1 MVESNSLPILPYTH
15 YFFKAN
21 FWDVEDMVPVH
32 LDFNGAYV
40 HSDLANALRSEGW
53 YTTDFVNGSVW
64 TKAYFDWM
72 PTWYVYS
79 DIFDNFG
86 EYIFG
91 DPDED
96 IRNTKVFKDS
106 LMLYVYERE
115 AGSDLDAE
123 FPGPHSFSCDN
134 DNLYGTLD
142 KETTFSFSKYPVSP
156 RGHVLHSTY
165 NGILNEVSDV
175 VDNASVMIYDK

>member
-1 MVESNSLPILPYTH
+1 MIESNSLPILPYTH

-21 FWDVEDMVPVH
+21 FWDVKDMVPVH

-40 HSDLANALRSEGW
+40 APDFANTLRSEGW
-53 YTTDFVNGSVW
+53 YTTDFINGSVW

-91 DPDED
+91 DTDDP
-96 IRNTKVFKDS
+96 NHVTNVYKDDYLKYFS
-106 LMLYVYERE
+106 SIYC
-115 AGSDLDAE
+115 
-123 FPGPHSFSCDN
+123 GPRWFETDN
-134 DNLYGTLD
+134 ENYWGTLD
-142 KETTFSFSKYPVSP
+142 KETTLSFSVYAVSP
-156 RGHVLHSTY
+156 RGHVLHSRNNIPSPGNPTTM
-165 NGILNEVSDV
+165 SDY
-175 VDNASVMIYDK
+175 VDNAYVMFYNE